1 MTLSKTESVIFLYI
15 EKRRLLLYEVSPFG
29 VLFLLQILSSKCNL
43 AVVCKDGYGGNAFN
57 IHYFSCK
64 LALFL

>member
-29 VLFLLQILSSKCNL
+29 
-43 AVVCKDGYGGNAFN
+43 
-57 IHYFSCK
+57 
-64 LALFL
+64 ALFYLLCRFGVFNEERGNFLIQCI